1 MTPDSLPS
9 DDLTDTQARI
19 VQAALEL
26 FAEHSYEAATT
37 QAIAKRAGVT
47 ERTLFRHFGSKE
59 NLFSK
64 TLYPALLKLLEPIA
78 IERLRRV
85 FAERA
90 SFPEL
95 IRAAVADRLKFATA
109 HPTIVKMV
117 AQEMLLRPAF
127 REAVAGFFD
136 AQMRPSVAEA
146 FARARQNGE
155 MRDVSDATA
164 LRTIVSLIGGY
175 IFTRLLFTAERPHD
189 DARDID
195 ELTALILG
203 ALRA

>member
-1 MTPDSLPS
+1 PL
-9 DDLTDTQARI
+9 
-19 VQAALEL
+19 
-26 FAEHSYEAATT
+26 
-37 QAIAKRAGVT
+37 
-47 ERTLFRHFGSKE
+47 
-59 NLFSK
+59 
-64 TLYPALLKLLEPIA
+64 A

-90 SFPEL
+90 SFPDT
-95 IRAAVADRLKFATA
+95 IRAAVTDRVRFATT

-127 REAVAGFFD
+127 RVAVADFFD

-175 IFTRLLFTAERPHD
+175 IFTRLLFSPEGPRDEAQ
-189 DARDID
+189 DID
-195 ELTALILG
+195 ELTRLILG
-203 ALRA
+203 ALGA